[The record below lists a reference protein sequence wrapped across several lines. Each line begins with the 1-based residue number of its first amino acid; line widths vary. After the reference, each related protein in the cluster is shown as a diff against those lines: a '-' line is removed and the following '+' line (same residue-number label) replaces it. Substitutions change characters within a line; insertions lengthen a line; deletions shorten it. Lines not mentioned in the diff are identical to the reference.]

1 MNLKPISVCIFLS
14 FALSVDVYPV
24 HDDGILGNLPKK
36 VNTEDERIQ
45 DLGNNILRLINT
57 ENVRIEDLGNNIFLL
72 IGGPEETTKV
82 KPETTKDKA
91 EITKDKAETT
101 KDKAETTNPLNDF
114 IMQQILDNM
123 MKRNVNMRKEAQ
135 ELAYCSRKIA
145 KYQGYINKFKSM
157 KPH

>member
-45 DLGNNILRLINT
+45 DLGNNI
-57 ENVRIEDLGNNIFLL
+57 FLL

-91 EITKDKAETT
+91 EITKDKAKTT

-114 IMQQILDNM
+114 IMQKILDNM